1 MTENKQENNFLPVS
15 CLYFIFTGQFRRYK
29 CQIKKQKHSLLFSP
43 GKPQQICTATDEVE
57 NKMLWNKKQKKKKK
71 STITKKPKTKQ
82 KKPKQ
87 AKHLRFCCCLACSWS
102 SWIPSQWIFSS
113 LLHIRSKQCT
123 LPWVVHPALMG
134 APMVPA
140 ESWDPYLV
148 TLLKSA
154 LTDGTLQQFSRQ
166 QCL

>member
-1 MTENKQENNFLPVS
+1 MGWKWSWLRTSRKTLFFQFHAFISFLLGSFGDISVRLKNRSIPCS
-15 CLYFIFTGQFRRYK
+15 FPLESPSKYAQPQMRLKTRCSG
-29 CQIKKQKHSLLFSP
+29 IK
-43 GKPQQICTATDEVE
+43 
-57 NKMLWNKKQKKKKK
+57 NRKKKN

-87 AKHLRFCCCLACSWS
+87 TEHLRFCCCLSCSWS

-113 LLHIRSKQCT
+113 FLHTRSKQCT
-123 LPWVVHPALMG
+123 LPWVVHPAFMG

-154 LTDGTLQQFSRQ
+154 LTDGTSQ
-166 QCL
+166 